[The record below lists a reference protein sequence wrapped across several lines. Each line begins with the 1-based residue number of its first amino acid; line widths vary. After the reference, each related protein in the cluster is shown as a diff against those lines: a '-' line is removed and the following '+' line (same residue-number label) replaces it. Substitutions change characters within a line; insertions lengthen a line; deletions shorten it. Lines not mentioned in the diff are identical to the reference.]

1 VNVAGGCLIV
11 AFAESP
17 NDQAA
22 LEFQIEVFETSIRHE
37 TKGIIFDV
45 SEVSLMDS
53 FMSKSLVDICRVG
66 LILGKKTVVVG
77 LKPAVVASLVDLE
90 IDLSCLRAA
99 VNIEEAIALI
109 HPPQADTEPLEA
121 KDTISDEDVE
131 LEEEEEEEEED
142 EEEVREIEE
151 GYSE

>member
-1 VNVAGGCLIV
+1 MNVAGGCLIV
-11 AFAESP
+11 AFIESA

-22 LEFQIEVFETSIRHE
+22 QEFQREVFETSIRHE
-37 TKGIIFDV
+37 TEGVIFDV

-53 FMSKSLVDICRVG
+53 FMSRSLVDICRTG

-90 IDLSCLRAA
+90 IDLSSIRPA

-109 HPPQADTEPLEA
+109 RPPQVDTDLFEA
-121 KDTISDEDVE
+121 KDTLLDEDVE
-131 LEEEEEEEEED
+131 PEEEDEEED

-151 GYSE
+151 DHSE